1 MMRGAL
7 SRLAGCARTG
17 VRCMADNVQLR
28 ERSVQERMAF
38 NFNSATVV
46 GEVTGKP
53 GHLGSN
59 GAIFT
64 VKTQLQLSPTHKN
77 KEGVVTQ
84 LHRVAVFEPRG
95 VEFTNTQLKP
105 GDRVHVSG
113 LINYTPNNRQPPQQQ
128 QQGEDGSPAAGEA
141 PQQQQQGELSH
152 VLNIRADRVTRV
164 TDPAAEE
171 QNSVKL
177 LGGVLGHPRSIG
189 NNSGVAFTLA
199 TQSSHPVR
207 GEEAGDQVSVWTQL
221 HRVCCFDPEILETI
235 LASVA
240 KGCHVYVEGKINY
253 ERVALRAQRPSII
266 AEKVS
271 VVRSAGVQQRR
282 VPQAQRGAE
291 QDDLEQAKMA

>member
-17 VRCMADNVQLR
+17 VRSMADNVQLR

-53 GHLGSN
+53 GRLGSN
-59 GAIFT
+59 GAVFT
-64 VKTQLQLSPTHKN
+64 VKTQLQLSPTHKS

-84 LHRVAVFEPRG
+84 LHRIAVFEPRG

-113 LINYTPNNRQPPQQQ
+113 LINYTPASARQQQ
-128 QQGEDGSPAAGEA
+128 QQGEDGGPAAGDV
-141 PQQQQQGELSH
+141 QQQGEH

-171 QNSVKL
+171 QNAVKL
-177 LGGVLGHPRSIG
+177 LGGVLGQPRSIG
-189 NNSGVAFTLA
+189 NNTGVAFTLA

-221 HRVCCFDPEILETI
+221 HRVCCFDPDLLETI
-235 LASVA
+235 LAGVA
-240 KGCHVYVEGKINY
+240 KGCHVYVEGRINY
-253 ERVALRAQRPSII
+253 ERVALRAQRPSIV

-271 VVRSAGVQQRR
+271 VVRAAGVQQQQRR
-282 VPQAQRGAE
+282 VAAAQRGAAE
-291 QDDLEQAKMA
+291 HDELEQARMA